1 MKDVETFLFKQYFNV
16 NKKACFCGC
25 PGRKSPINFC
35 FRKTSSDK
43 VVSHRKRKFSGNFQK
58 YLFIIAISSAMYFE
72 SRSAVLGIFS
82 NQRVIAGG
90 PLIASENAQALNRW
104 EL

>member
-1 MKDVETFLFKQYFNV
+1 
-16 NKKACFCGC
+16 
-25 PGRKSPINFC
+25 
-35 FRKTSSDK
+35 
-43 VVSHRKRKFSGNFQK
+43 
-58 YLFIIAISSAMYFE
+58 MYFE